1 MKKFKLV
8 LTTIF
13 FLLLAAGSVFADD
26 TGKSTGQIVYEHWCA
41 PCHAAGMEHPGT
53 MALNTK
59 YQGKIPAVLIDRT
72 DLTPAFIKQFVRHG
86 VSIMPFFRKT
96 EISDKELDALADY
109 IANYSKKK

>member
-1 MKKFKLV
+1 MKKLTLV
-8 LTTIF
+8 LTTT
-13 FLLLAAGSVFADD
+13 FLLLLGAYSVFADD
-26 TGKSTGQIVYEHWCA
+26 TGKSQGQVVYEHWCA

-72 DLTPAFIKQFVRHG
+72 DLTPEVIKTFVRHG

-96 EISDKELDALADY
+96 EISDKQLDALARY
-109 IANYSKKK
+109 IADYSKKK